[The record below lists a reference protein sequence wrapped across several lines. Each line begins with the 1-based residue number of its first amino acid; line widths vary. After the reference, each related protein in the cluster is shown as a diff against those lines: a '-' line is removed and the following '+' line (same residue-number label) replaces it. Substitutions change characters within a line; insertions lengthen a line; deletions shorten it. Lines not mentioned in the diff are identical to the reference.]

1 MNPITLV
8 TRFLGSKDRAN
19 TDQNNP
25 DALPDAKLGLVER
38 CRPSQIRQMVQDRKE
53 RQKKQQLRAAYALNL
68 CTTSLSQIVDYNDII
83 VLQQEYNAILNNL
96 NMERMPKDEAL
107 LDALKRILDTCHY
120 YIQYSKDKE
129 MLAKM
134 REGRL
139 RRALTDS
146 LGGGNI
152 FVSAGGNPIAAA
164 SMIVAAIGI
173 TAVKYKS
180 QKEKVREEFELKE
193 WELEKAAQDQLHNLR
208 RTLFETAWRMSAKYK
223 FRDEY
228 RLSESQI
235 ESYNKAIA
243 DMDPLS
249 RFERLDLLRGSAVDW
264 SRVKTQDV
272 GEGIFAAYPMY
283 WYYLARAAL
292 EVAEIYRPR
301 GEYPAVGVGDST
313 RMKPVI
319 VDENRDPD
327 IKKYDKYRLI
337 ARKALGLFVAQYDDF
352 RLLREDEV
360 AAGAY
365 LDYASFA
372 NGNGCVEDGSPRAID
387 CLIKAQT
394 LAGANMEIIQSCA
407 IGYLRLYYMDGL
419 GASEK
424 SDARDR
430 AMFCLRMLVN
440 DGYNLELNA
449 KALSKFYRE
458 LGSEWQPQYQLMF
471 DCVANKHP
479 FPYRWIEPFGKDEF
493 EKFWGRFEKNGLK
506 RLLANYLD
514 GRIRL
519 IYSDFFQTVVAAQG
533 EENWSSVFEVL
544 SKAGWNR
551 SAKYEGSEIKY
562 EEDDPKQLLSSE
574 ILFESAQDSIDL
586 AKSLK
591 VKGVTKLLLGCAAPT
606 SIAAIKLA
614 AGAVHLQRT
623 WQQFDQIAKR
633 WLNQKVE
640 GDAFI
645 KVFSETFGRKLK
657 NEREVQAKLCAMI
670 NEIAKFVGNAKT
682 SKFIFFSACSESFDK
697 EVVECL
703 LGDIEKKLHDFVS
716 LQASLACD
724 ALQSAVLEW
733 EQLVYQGSCG
743 ELGIQ
748 GAQGGIKIGFV
759 GWLEEQAEGMK
770 NSIRKMGFAGA
781 DFEYPKYR
789 FETPTVGDDGS
800 ADSD

>member
-19 TDQNNP
+19 SDQNNP

-152 FVSAGGNPIAAA
+152 FVSAGGNPVAAA

-243 DMDPLS
+243 DADPLS

-292 EVAEIYRPR
+292 EVAEIYRPW
-301 GEYPAVGVGDST
+301 GEYPAVGVGDSN

-372 NGNGCVEDGSPRAID
+372 NENGCVEDGSPRAID

-424 SDARDR
+424 ADARDR
-430 AMFCLRMLVN
+430 AMFCLRLLVN

-449 KALSKFYRE
+449 KALSRFYRE

-479 FPYRWIEPFGKDEF
+479 FPYRWIEPFSDAEVAEF
-493 EKFWGRFEKNGLK
+493 WERFEKKDLR

-519 IYSDFFQTVVAAQG
+519 IYSEFFQTVAAARG
-533 EENWSSVFEVL
+533 EENWKLIFDVL
-544 SKAGWNR
+544 HNAGWNKA
-551 SAKYEGSEIKY
+551 SKYENNKKEIKY
-562 EEDDPKQLLSSE
+562 ESEEDPKKLLSLK
-574 ILFESAQDSIDL
+574 ILFKDAQGAVDL
-586 AKSLK
+586 VKSLK
-591 VKGVTKLLLGCAAPT
+591 IKGAAKLLLDSAGPT
-606 SIAAIKLA
+606 AIATVKLV
-614 AGAVHLQRT
+614 AGAVRLRRALQHVDHILQHGFRAR
-623 WQQFDQIAKR
+623 IAD
-633 WLNQKVE
+633 
-640 GDAFI
+640 DAWITEFGED
-645 KVFSETFGRKLK
+645 FSRNLEADEIVLSRMCEM
-657 NEREVQAKLCAMI
+657 N
-670 NEIAKFVGNAKT
+670 NEIAKFVGNAET
-682 SKFIFFSACSESFDK
+682 SRLIFFSACSEAFDK
-697 EVVECL
+697 GEVECL
-703 LGDIEKKLHDFVS
+703 LEGVETKLREFVGAQANVACKVFAEKVDVDKVKRAQEAQDEHEIRVA
-716 LQASLACD
+716 QD
-724 ALQSAVLEW
+724 AL
-733 EQLVYQGSCG
+733 
-743 ELGIQ
+743 
-748 GAQGGIKIGFV
+748 KIRFAC
-759 GWLEEQAEGMK
+759 WLEEQAEEMK
-770 NSIRKMGFAGA
+770 ILIRKMEFAGA
-781 DFEYPKYR
+781 DFEYPKYS
-789 FETPTVGDDGS
+789 F
-800 ADSD
+800 

>member
-19 TDQNNP
+19 TDQGNP

-38 CRPSQIRQMVQDRKE
+38 CRPSQIRQMVHDRKE

-180 QKEKVREEFELKE
+180 QKEKVREEFEIKE

-223 FRDEY
+223 FRDEC

-235 ESYNKAIA
+235 ESYNRAIA
-243 DMDPLS
+243 DTDPLS

-264 SRVKTQDV
+264 SKVKTEDI

-301 GEYPAVGVGDST
+301 EAYPAVCADDLN

-319 VDENRDPD
+319 VDANRDPD
-327 IKKYDKYRLI
+327 QTKHEKYRII

-352 RLLREDEV
+352 RLMREDEV

-372 NGNGCVEDGSPRAID
+372 DKDGCVEDGSLHAID

-407 IGYLRLYYMDGL
+407 IGYLWLYYMDGL

-424 SDARDR
+424 GDARDR
-430 AMFCLRMLVN
+430 AIFCLRMLVN

-471 DCVANKHP
+471 DSVVNKHP
-479 FPYRWIEPFGKDEF
+479 FPYRWIEPFEKDEF
-493 EKFWGRFEKNGLK
+493 EKFWRRFEKNGLK
-506 RLLANYLD
+506 CLFANYLD

-533 EENWSSVFEVL
+533 EENWKVVFEVL

-551 SAKYEGSEIKY
+551 GAKDESSEIKY
-562 EEDDPKQLLSSE
+562 EEDDPKKLLSSE
-574 ILFESAQDSIDL
+574 ILFESASDSIDL
-586 AKSLK
+586 AKFLD
-591 VKGVTKLLLGCAAPT
+591 KGVTKLRLACAEPT

-623 WQQFDQIAKR
+623 WQQFDRIAKR

-640 GDAFI
+640 GGDFI
-645 KVFSETFGRKLK
+645 KVFSERFKDKLK
-657 NEREVQAKLCAMI
+657 NEKELRKKLFEM
-670 NEIAKFVGNAKT
+670 NKEIAKFVGNAT
-682 SKFIFFSACSESFDK
+682 TNKFIFFSACSEDFDK

-703 LGDIEKKLHDFVS
+703 LGDIEKKLHDFVN

-724 ALQSAVLEW
+724 ALQSAVPEW
-733 EQLVYQGSCG
+733 GEKVHQKSYG
-743 ELGIQ
+743 ELESQ
-748 GAQGGIKIGFV
+748 GAQDGIKIGFV
-759 GWLEEQAEGMK
+759 GWLEEQTEGMK
-770 NSIRKMGFAGA
+770 NTIRKMGFAGA

-789 FETPTVGDDGS
+789 FETPTEGDDGS